1 MTQTIRRAPRRRQY
15 VIIEQRAVEDCRLSW
30 AARGLL
36 AYLLSRPDDWQV
48 RVTDLKR
55 RGDLKRDGI
64 YKLLRELR
72 DFGYLAYETHRDP
85 NGQIRGGTYT
95 VHEVPVEAAPDTDL
109 PDTAE
114 SDTATPDTVP
124 PDPVKPG
131 ALPNTEV
138 NLTTTT
144 YTLPTTT
151 HCGPGQTNH
160 LAIRL
165 NSIPDEFR
173 TDAERL
179 ISDLAPQESEWVINE
194 WMGALKAGQ
203 ITTSPLGYLAA
214 LVRRCQEGTLVPRH
228 AHRLAP

>member
-15 VIIEQRAVEDCRLSW
+15 VIIEQRAVEDGRLSW

-55 RGDLKRDGI
+55 RGDLKRDGV

-85 NGQIRGGTYT
+85 SGQIRGGAYT
-95 VHEVPVEAAPDTDL
+95 VHEVPVKAAPDTDL
-109 PDTAE
+109 PDTVKP
-114 SDTATPDTVP
+114 DTAP

-151 HCGPGQTNH
+151 HCGAGKTNH
-160 LAIRL
+160 PAPHIANR
-165 NSIPDEFR
+165 IPDEFR

-179 ISDLAPQESEWVINE
+179 IGNLAPQEADWVINE
-194 WMGALKAGQ
+194 WMGAWQAGK

>member
-1 MTQTIRRAPRRRQY
+1 MTQTIRRAPRRRQF
-15 VIIEQRAVEDCRLSW
+15 VVIEQRAVEDGRLSW

-36 AYLLSRPDDWQV
+36 AHLLSRPDDWQV

-72 DFGYLAYETHRDP
+72 QCGYLAYETHRDP
-85 NGQIRGGTYT
+85 GGQIRGGTYT
-95 VHEVPVEAAPDTDL
+95 VHEVPVETAPDTDL
-109 PDTAE
+109 PETAEPDTA
-114 SDTATPDTVP
+114 P
-124 PDPVKPG
+124 PDSVKPR

-144 YTLPTTT
+144 YSVPTTT
-151 HCGPGQTNH
+151 HCRTGQTNH
-160 LAIRL
+160 PAPHLE
-165 NSIPDEFR
+165 NEIPDEFR
-173 TDAERL
+173 TYAERL
-179 ISDLAPQESEWVINE
+179 IGDLAPHEAERVINE
-194 WMGALKAGQ
+194 SMGAWQAGK

-228 AHRLAP
+228 ARRLAP